1 MRMAMSVAT
10 LGLLAGLG
18 GWAPPAHA
26 DYRVTCASDNNQYT
40 RCRLDEPGFVT
51 LRRQLSKTPCAQ
63 GRSWDWD
70 RREVWVDDG
79 CRAEFEVSTSSH
91 GKGHSDGDAAKVA
104 AGVIVG
110 AAILGALAHNK
121 DHRDDDKYRDDNYHG
136 GRHTSYVP
144 GWMVGTFRG
153 YNPMYGADVEMT
165 IADDGRVTAFAD
177 PKCARSARLRA
188 APTPGTS
195 SSGVA
200 PTAFAL
206 LARCVPMANRCA
218 SSRRRWMK

>member
-1 MRMAMSVAT
+1 MSVAT

-177 PKCARSARLRA
+177 GTRLSGYINDDRLHVGPA
-188 APTPGTS
+188 MFDIDQIRGGFVTS
-195 SSGVA
+195 QVGERHNEV
-200 PTAFAL
+200 
-206 LARCVPMANRCA
+206 RYQRVR
-218 SSRRRWMK
+218 